1 VDRNS
6 AGDTYYIGRSK
17 LTEEGVE
24 AVLAAEWGQKSE
36 LRTNDGNERH
46 IYGEDEE
53 GNASYYKA
61 VNPDYFEMTKAMKT
75 ENVLKKLGMTGL
87 NPDDYEVIWSKVAQT
102 ESGFVIEG
110 ALREKEEKTEKT
122 DMVILINGDEIRK
135 TYDGQPSEITFA
147 ASSSAEGFDES
158 KVLYDGPTYTRTDC
172 GTTMSKWTAKNFDYE
187 DENVNA
193 TFVVNNG
200 WLRITPATAV
210 VTVEATDK
218 LWGQDDP
225 EFTATVTGLVNED
238 DEITYEIKR
247 EEGEEEGTY
256 EVYATGEQPK
266 DSNYKVQFVDATMNV
281 EMPPVTIRSS
291 AGDAEAL
298 YAGTEITL
306 TAEMEGLNT
315 DDYNI
320 QWQMGDTDDV
330 DQMVDIEGANGITY
344 TYTLSKET
352 AGKFFRVVV
361 SLK

>member
-1 VDRNS
+1 
-6 AGDTYYIGRSK
+6 
-17 LTEEGVE
+17 VE
-24 AVLAAEWGQKSE
+24 AA
-36 LRTNDGNERH
+36 
-46 IYGEDEE
+46 
-53 GNASYYKA
+53 
-61 VNPDYFEMTKAMKT
+61 
-75 ENVLKKLGMTGL
+75 
-87 NPDDYEVIWSKVAQT
+87 
-102 ESGFVIEG
+102 
-110 ALREKEEKTEKT
+110 
-122 DMVILINGDEIRK
+122 
-135 TYDGQPSEITFA
+135 
-147 ASSSAEGFDES
+147 
-158 KVLYDGPTYTRTDC
+158 
-172 GTTMSKWTAKNFDYE
+172 
-187 DENVNA
+187 
-193 TFVVNNG
+193 
-200 WLRITPATAV
+200 
-210 VTVEATDK
+210 DK

-256 EVYATGEQPK
+256 EVYATGKQPK

-315 DDYNI
+315 EDYNI

-344 TYTLSKET
+344 TYILTEET

-361 SLK
+361 TLK